1 MGHPHAVLYK
11 IGELLIVYGN
21 TVPGRVSRGQRFC
34 PPYSPGKMSAA
45 ERMANAAQGS
55 SVEQIGF
62 KRLNVTSFL
71 DMEGS
76 TFFAVQGDLGSTMSE
91 IDEPSS

>member
-1 MGHPHAVLYK
+1 
-11 IGELLIVYGN
+11 
-21 TVPGRVSRGQRFC
+21 
-34 PPYSPGKMSAA
+34 MSAA